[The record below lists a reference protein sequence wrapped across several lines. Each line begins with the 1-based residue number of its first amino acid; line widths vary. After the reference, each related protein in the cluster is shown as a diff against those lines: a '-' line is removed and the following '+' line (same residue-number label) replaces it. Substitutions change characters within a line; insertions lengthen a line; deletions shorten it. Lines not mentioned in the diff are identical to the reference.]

1 MNGRLIHV
9 SPVIIDLVMTVDRLP
24 EPGWGA
30 LADSSRALPGGG
42 FNVMAA
48 AARTGMPVV
57 YGGAHG
63 TGPNGDLVRSALRAE
78 GVEAVHDPLPDSDT
92 GFCVALVDS
101 GAERTFV
108 TRLGAESELPATAL
122 RSLDPGP
129 GDTVYAVGYSLLP
142 GPRAEDLAAWIE
154 GLHPQVRVALDPAPV
169 VGSIEPAL
177 LAKVME
183 RVDVFS
189 PNAAEAAA
197 LTGRAGPERAAA
209 ELAARVRP
217 GGAAVVRDGADG
229 CVVATADREPVRVP
243 GVPVAAVD
251 TNGAGD
257 THVGVLLTALDEGL
271 DLESAARRANAA
283 AARAVTLRGPA
294 TAPTRAELAAF
305 AAAHGLTGAKDPSA
319 TSAGS

>member
-24 EPGWGA
+24 EPGGDT
-30 LADSSRALPGGG
+30 LADSAVALPGGG

-48 AARTGMPVV
+48 AARAGMPVV

-63 TGPNGDLVRSALRAE
+63 TGPNGELARAALRAE
-78 GVEAVHDPLPDSDT
+78 GVEAVHDPLPGSDT

-108 TRLGAESELPATAL
+108 TSLGAESELPATAL

-142 GPRAEDLAAWIE
+142 GPRAEDLAAWIV
-154 GLHPQVRVALDPAPV
+154 GLDPQVRVALDPAPV
-169 VGSIEPAL
+169 VGAIDPEL

-189 PNAAEAAA
+189 PNATEAAA
-197 LTGRAGPERAAA
+197 LTGGAGPERAAA
-209 ELAARVRP
+209 DLASRVRP
-217 GGAAVVRDGADG
+217 GGAAVVRDGVDG
-229 CVVATADREPVRVP
+229 CVVAVADREPVRVP

-257 THVGVLLTALDEGL
+257 SHVGALLAALAEGL
-271 DLESAARRANAA
+271 DLEGAARRANAA

-305 AAAHGLTGAKDPSA
+305 AEENRITGV
-319 TSAGS
+319 

>member
-9 SPVIIDLVMTVDRLP
+9 SPVIIDLVMTIDRLP
-24 EPGWGA
+24 EPGGDT

-48 AARTGMPVV
+48 AARAGMPVV

-63 TGPNGDLVRSALRAE
+63 SGPNGDLARAALGAE
-78 GVEAVHDPLPDSDT
+78 GIEAVHDPLPDSDT

-108 TRLGAESELPATAL
+108 TSLGAESELPATAL

-142 GPRAEDLAAWIE
+142 GARAEDLAAWIVD
-154 GLHPQVRVALDPAPV
+154 LHPQVRAALDPAPV
-169 VGSIEPAL
+169 VDAIEPAL
-177 LAKVME
+177 LAKVLE

-197 LTGRAGPERAAA
+197 LTGGAGPERAAA
-209 ELAARVRP
+209 DLASRVRH
-217 GGAAVVRDGADG
+217 GGAVVVRDGADG
-229 CVVATADREPVRVP
+229 CVVATTGRGPVRIP

-257 THVGVLLTALDEGL
+257 THMGVLLAALAEDLDLDE
-271 DLESAARRANAA
+271 AARRANAA

-305 AAAHGLTGAKDPSA
+305 AAEHGGPDV
-319 TSAGS
+319 